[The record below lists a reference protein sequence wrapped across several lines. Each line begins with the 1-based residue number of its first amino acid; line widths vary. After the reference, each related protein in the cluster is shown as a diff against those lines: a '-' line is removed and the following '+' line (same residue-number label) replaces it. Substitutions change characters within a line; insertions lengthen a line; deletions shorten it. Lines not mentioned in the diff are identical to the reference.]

1 MHLSDDDRA
10 AVAEWSQK
18 TSHRM
23 ELPFPDIDRRKAFL
37 KRKQIGDYIRGLK
50 YYVTCNLGPLVSYAV
65 DCLTHRGNAIGNVWG
80 SAYVLDI
87 GDYDIAYAYKAG
99 HPVKNIT
106 IAFPFHEKLYN
117 LVLWGERRAID
128 LPVVKYQ
135 WLKLANAKAFTWL
148 SKVLPNNEPIDFKD
162 TTDWRGINFLKYTI
176 ADFRR
181 VLSSVVLDEFMISPQ
196 KMLYTYGVLSGGV
209 VRVKADARHS
219 VYHVALSDGTD
230 VADISVGF
238 SGCKFPAELKEGDH
252 IICLCNAFILSTVPY
267 AVETYLVDESESK
280 SNSAI
285 GFSRF
290 RKNTTKSDFVET
302 WGPETLEK
310 LRNIG
315 VISVGTSIEYNPSA
329 YDPSKGYKA
338 YDPIIGKIRI
348 RNVHRHASDFY
359 SLKKEPET
367 LYLPVTDILSP
378 LPDYLRL
385 AGDLFYN
392 HGFSRG
398 SWKHIYEFSTSS
410 NLSEGESLPCATCP
424 IKLTYAIPDKSTKS
438 DLQCIVWQILKR
450 LTGTSTTGEFTL
462 PKFDAFL
469 RSRNRN
475 LLISYDQGDMVIR
488 RSTHATRVAPGGEV
502 IGFSGF
508 AFGEECEDLVEE
520 FISGPRCPFI

>member
-1 MHLSDDDRA
+1 
-10 AVAEWSQK
+10 
-18 TSHRM
+18 
-23 ELPFPDIDRRKAFL
+23 
-37 KRKQIGDYIRGLK
+37 
-50 YYVTCNLGPLVSYAV
+50 
-65 DCLTHRGNAIGNVWG
+65 
-80 SAYVLDI
+80 
-87 GDYDIAYAYKAG
+87 
-99 HPVKNIT
+99 
-106 IAFPFHEKLYN
+106 
-117 LVLWGERRAID
+117 
-128 LPVVKYQ
+128 
-135 WLKLANAKAFTWL
+135 
-148 SKVLPNNEPIDFKD
+148 
-162 TTDWRGINFLKYTI
+162 
-176 ADFRR
+176 
-181 VLSSVVLDEFMISPQ
+181 
-196 KMLYTYGVLSGGV
+196 
-209 VRVKADARHS
+209 
-219 VYHVALSDGTD
+219 
-230 VADISVGF
+230 
-238 SGCKFPAELKEGDH
+238 
-252 IICLCNAFILSTVPY
+252 
-267 AVETYLVDESESK
+267 LVDESESK